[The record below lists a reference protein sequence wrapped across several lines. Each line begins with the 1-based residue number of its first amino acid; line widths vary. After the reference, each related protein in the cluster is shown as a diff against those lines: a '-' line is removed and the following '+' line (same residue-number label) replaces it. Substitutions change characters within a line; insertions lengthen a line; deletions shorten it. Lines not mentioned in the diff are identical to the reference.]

1 MEVHKYIK
9 QIFFLLVAMN
19 CNSVLYCQDTRELE
33 DGYSYELLLPDLNI
47 LVEAAWEQ
55 HGMVKMREKQ
65 IEANTYNLDG
75 KKQNWLRGAG
85 FRANYNYGTTANVSE
100 NTAGGSAI
108 NLATNSV
115 QETYGLGFFFN
126 LTAFQVINRKSAIR
140 KAEVEI
146 QMAEDFLE
154 FQKFEIKQVVTAQY
168 EDLLLKQELLALAIR
183 NLVDAK
189 ISQQLAEKEY
199 KNGLIPIYEFVRLSD
214 ITSSKE
220 SAYLNAKSGLVLSKR
235 LLENLTGLNFN

>member
-1 MEVHKYIK
+1 MEVYKHIK
-9 QIFFLLVAMN
+9 SILFFLVIVN
-19 CNSVLYCQDTRELE
+19 FNSILFCQETRELE
-33 DGYSYELLLPDLNI
+33 DSYSYELLLPDLEV

-65 IEANTYNLDG
+65 IEASTYNLAG

-108 NLATNSV
+108 NLATNSI

-126 LTAFQVINRKSAIR
+126 LTAFEVVNRKSAIR
-140 KAEVEI
+140 QAEVEI

-154 FQKFEIKQVVTAQY
+154 FQKFEVKQLVTAQY
-168 EDLLLKQELLALAIR
+168 EDLLLKQELLELAIR

-199 KNGLIPIYEFVRLSD
+199 RNGLIPIYEFVRLSD

-220 SAYLNAKSGLVLSKR
+220 SEYLNAKSGLVLSKR
-235 LLENLTGLNFN
+235 LLENLTGLYFN